1 MDIEKYEKQKA
12 KKVNDN
18 QPDKINEHSELS
30 ISQEKLNQYN
40 ERLRIDQNLSF
51 GLISGFITSIVCAI
65 IWGVVTVITEYQ
77 IGYMAIGVGFLVGF
91 AIQFTG
97 KGIDNIFGISGAI
110 LSVFGCF
117 LGNFLS
123 IVGFAANTEGLG
135 YIETLFLIDYDLIPE
150 IMVDAFSPIDLLFYG
165 LAIFFGYTYSFRQI
179 TEQEIID
186 NAAE

>member
-1 MDIEKYEKQKA
+1 MKNMDIEKYEKQKA

-18 QPDKINEHSELS
+18 QPDKIT

-65 IWGVVTVITEYQ
+65 IWAEVTVITEYQ